1 MPRLPPDHRALSILR
16 AAKEQAQYDSDD
28 PRDTALF
35 HLVKSGGDVSLIGQ
49 VTEAFDIYVTDE
61 FRHIVD
67 ALILGDATD
76 TDIAEAL
83 KMNPLVLSP
92 YRHLF
97 FDKVVFSHVLD
108 MYQYVGRLICNR
120 KQRDEYLISMQQ
132 GPSVLSERY
141 RIGDRKPVDTRE
153 VVNTVLRDLS
163 SRFREHR
170 GHDITSATAQA
181 ALRLVPDVLRASAL
195 AAEKNGGDKDTANQ
209 AITMALN
216 MHDETKTPDEAGV
229 VLGEV
234 AG

>member
-1 MPRLPPDHRALSILR
+1 MPRLPPDHRALHILR
-16 AAKEQAQYDSDD
+16 AAKDRDQYESDD

-35 HLVKSGGDVSLIGQ
+35 HLVKSGGEVSLIGH
-49 VTEAFDIYVTDE
+49 VTDAFDLYRTEE

-67 ALILGDATD
+67 ALLLGGASD
-76 TDIAEAL
+76 TDVADAL

-97 FDKVVFSHVLD
+97 FDMAVFSHVLD
-108 MYQYVGRLICNR
+108 MYQYVGRLACSR

-132 GPSVLSERY
+132 GPNVLGERY
-141 RIGDRKPVDTRE
+141 HVGDRKPVDPRE

-181 ALRLVPDVLRASAL
+181 ALRLVPDVLKATVL
-195 AAEKNGGDKDTANQ
+195 ATEKNGGDKDSAAQ
-209 AITMALN
+209 AIMMTLDMK
-216 MHDETKTPDEAGV
+216 DETKTPDEAGV
-229 VLGEV
+229 VLTEV